1 MQESKEKNIV
11 CAFAQELAISSGA
24 KSLLH
29 VRGSEFNIF
38 SNLYDLKVQEVN
50 TSANITKNAHYDLI
64 IGDLPLGLKVVEWK
78 EGGVAIKTR
87 QNWLEILK
95 SLNHLEINGI
105 GLFLLEPVGFSSNA
119 GVIFENELNQRGLF
133 VNSYINLP
141 PSILEPYTSLVPV
154 FVAIS
159 KKKSNKLFIA
169 ELLDDKQARE
179 VVRNYFSGVNG
190 DKLTNGRYILA
201 NDYYGFYRIKV
212 KDQIERLETQYK
224 SYKEYKL
231 GDLASIKS
239 INRVISKDEQF
250 KECDNSIYIHKSKNS
265 EIVCKTSDIKF
276 DHSNYFQVVLQDI
289 VVNEYLVL
297 FFRSALGKLI
307 IESLK
312 SGENYPVLT
321 QKHLEQALI
330 TLPTLDEQKTIVHT
344 QNKLQVLKKAID
356 NFDSELALNP
366 TSSSAILGQL
376 DIMLDAINSLTDAD
390 KIRAIVRE
398 GETKYV
404 EFKETFSLDI
414 KELRKETYTPK
425 KETHIETSALKT
437 VVAFLNT
444 DGGQLLIGVSDNGQ
458 ILGLDNEINKL
469 HKNLD
474 KFLLHWK
481 TRLKER
487 IGEEY
492 YPFIEARVIKIDTKD
507 LLIVE
512 CKSSKSP
519 CFLDK
524 KDFYVRTNPACDKLD
539 GAKLVEYVKHHFK

>member
-11 CAFAQELAISSGA
+11 RAFAQELAISCGA

-29 VRGSEFNIF
+29 VRASEFNIF

-50 TSANITKNAHYDLI
+50 TSANITENTYYDLI

-78 EGGVAIKTR
+78 DGDVAIKTR

-159 KKKSNKLFIA
+159 KKKSDKLFIA
-169 ELLDDKQARE
+169 ELLDDQQARE
-179 VVRNYFSGVNG
+179 VARNYCSGVNG
-190 DKLTNGRYILA
+190 EKLTNGRYILA

-250 KECDNSIYIHKSKNS
+250 KECDNTIYIHKLKNS

-276 DHSNYFQVVLQDI
+276 DHSNYFQVVLQDLVI
-289 VVNEYLVL
+289 DEYLAL

-321 QKHLEQALI
+321 QKYLEQALI
-330 TLPTLDEQKTIVHT
+330 TLPTLDEQKNIVHT
-344 QNKLQVLKKAID
+344 QNKLQVLKQAID

-376 DIMLDAINSLTDAD
+376 DIMLDAINSLTEGD
-390 KIRAIVRE
+390 KVRATVRE
-398 GETKYV
+398 GENKYV

-414 KELRKETYTPK
+414 KKQTKEIY
-425 KETHIETSALKT
+425 IETSALKT
-437 VVAFLNT
+437 VVAF
-444 DGGQLLIGVSDNGQ
+444 
-458 ILGLDNEINKL
+458 
-469 HKNLD
+469 
-474 KFLLHWK
+474 
-481 TRLKER
+481 
-487 IGEEY
+487 
-492 YPFIEARVIKIDTKD
+492 
-507 LLIVE
+507 
-512 CKSSKSP
+512 
-519 CFLDK
+519 
-524 KDFYVRTNPACDKLD
+524 
-539 GAKLVEYVKHHFK
+539 

>member
-11 CAFAQELAISSGA
+11 CAFAHELAVFSGA

-29 VRGSEFNIF
+29 IQASQFNLF
-38 SNLYDLKVQEVN
+38 YDLYDLEFQEVN
-50 TSANITKNAHYDLI
+50 ATANITENARYDLI
-64 IGDLPLGLKVVEWK
+64 LGDLPLGLNVVEWK
-78 EGGVAIKTR
+78 DGDGTIKTR

-154 FVAIS
+154 FVVIS
-159 KKKSNKLFIA
+159 KKKSNKLFVV

-179 VVRNYFSGVNG
+179 VARNYCSGVYG
-190 DKLTNGRYILA
+190 DNLA
-201 NDYYGFYRIKV
+201 NGKYIEASDYHGFYRIKV

-239 INRVISKDEQF
+239 ISKDKHF
-250 KECDNSIYIHKSKNS
+250 KECDNTMYIHKSKNS
-265 EIVCKTSDIKF
+265 EIVCKISDIKF
-276 DHSNYFQVVLQDI
+276 DHSNYFQVILED
-289 VVNEYLVL
+289 VVINEYLAL

-312 SGENYPVLT
+312 SGEFRPVLA
-321 QKHLEQALI
+321 QSYLEQAII
-330 TLPTLDEQKTIVHT
+330 TLPTLEEQKDIVHT
-344 QNKLQVLKKAID
+344 QNKLQVLKQAID

-366 TSSSAILGQL
+366 TNSSAILGQL
-376 DIMLDAINSLTDAD
+376 DMMLDAINSLTDAD
-390 KIRAIVRE
+390 KVRAIVRE

-414 KELRKETYTPK
+414 NKQTKETY
-425 KETHIETSALKT
+425 IETSALKT

-444 DGGQLLIGVSDNGQ
+444 DGGKLLIGISATGE
-458 ILGLDNEINKL
+458 ILGLDAEINKL
-469 HKNLD
+469 RQKNLD
-474 KFLLHWK
+474 RFLLHWK
-481 TRLKER
+481 NCLKER

-492 YPFIEARVIKIDTKD
+492 YPFIETRVIKIDTKYV
-507 LLIVE
+507 LVVE

-524 KDFYVRTNPACDKLD
+524 KDFYVRTNPASDKLD